1 MGDDAPRGKTPMST
15 RTAALPGKMSR
26 AAGDGD
32 NAARLH
38 DPDRRDPEATRR
50 NILEIAT
57 EEFADN
63 GFSGARVDDIAART
77 DTSKRMIY
85 YYFGDKE
92 GLFVAVIEQAYGR
105 IRQIEANLKLDHLD
119 PEQALRTLVGFT
131 FDYQNANEGF
141 IRLVMVENIHKG
153 VHLARSSNLEELNFP
168 AIATLRDIYRRGRTA
183 GVFRDGIDE
192 IDLHMSISALC
203 FFNVA
208 NRATFSRIF
217 KRDMASPQALAR
229 RREIV
234 IDTILRYV
242 KAAP

>member
-1 MGDDAPRGKTPMST
+1 MST

-26 AAGDGD
+26 PAGDGD

-38 DPDRRDPEATRR
+38 DPDRRDPQATRR

-57 EEFADN
+57 EEFADK

-105 IRQIEANLKLDHLD
+105 IRQIEASLKLDHLE
-119 PEQALRTLVGFT
+119 PESALRTLVGFT

-141 IRLVMVENIHKG
+141 IRLVMVENIHRG
-153 VHLARSSNLEELNFP
+153 VHLARSGSLAELNFP
-168 AIATLRDIYRRGRTA
+168 VIATVRDIYQRGRTA
-183 GVFRDGIDE
+183 GLFRDGIDE

-217 KRDMASPQALAR
+217 LREMASPEALAR

-242 KAAP
+242 RRAS

>member
-1 MGDDAPRGKTPMST
+1 MST
-15 RTAALPGKMSR
+15 LAPPGTTGSG
-26 AAGDGD
+26 AH
-32 NAARLH
+32 H
-38 DPDRRDPEATRR
+38 DPERRDPEATRK

-57 EEFADN
+57 EEFADK

-77 DTSKRMIY
+77 NTSKRMIY
-85 YYFGDKE
+85 YYFTDKE

-105 IRQIEANLKLDHLD
+105 IRQIEAALKLDHLE
-119 PEQALRTLVGFT
+119 PESALRTLVGFT
-131 FDYQNANEGF
+131 FDYQNANEAF

-153 VHLARSSNLEELNFP
+153 VHLARSGNIEELNLP
-168 AIATLRDIYRRGRTA
+168 VIATLRDIYRRGLDA

-217 KRDMASPQALAR
+217 KREMASPDALAR

-234 IDTILRYV
+234 IDTIMRYAK
-242 KAAP
+242 KAPG

>member
-1 MGDDAPRGKTPMST
+1 MNAP
-15 RTAALPGKMSR
+15 TAAIPRPPDAR
-26 AAGDGD
+26 A
-32 NAARLH
+32 RVLE
-38 DPDRRDPEATRR
+38 RDPEATRA

-57 EEFADN
+57 EEFAEK

-92 GLFVAVIEQAYGR
+92 GLFVAVLEAAYAR
-105 IRQIEANLKLDHLD
+105 IRQIEASLNLDHLE
-119 PEQALRTLVGFT
+119 PESALRALVGFT

-141 IRLVMVENIHKG
+141 IRLVMVENIHRG
-153 VHLARSSNLEELNFP
+153 VHLARSGNIEELNVP
-168 AIATLRDIYRRGRTA
+168 AIATLRDIYRRGRA
-183 GVFRDGIDE
+183 SGAFRDGVDE

-217 KRDMASPQALAR
+217 QRDMTSPQALAR

-242 KAAP
+242 KQTP

>member
-1 MGDDAPRGKTPMST
+1 MST
-15 RTAALPGKMSR
+15 LAPPEATGSVAH
-26 AAGDGD
+26 
-32 NAARLH
+32 H
-38 DPDRRDPEATRR
+38 DPERRDPEATRK

-57 EEFADN
+57 EEFADK

-77 DTSKRMIY
+77 NTSKRMIY
-85 YYFGDKE
+85 YYFADKE

-105 IRQIEANLKLDHLD
+105 IRQIEAALKLDHLE
-119 PEQALRTLVGFT
+119 PEAALRTLVGFT
-131 FDYQNANEGF
+131 FDYQNANEAF

-153 VHLARSSNLEELNFP
+153 VHLARSGNIEELNLP
-168 AIATLRDIYRRGRTA
+168 VITTLRDIYRRGLNA

-217 KRDMASPQALAR
+217 KREMASPDALAR

-234 IDTILRYV
+234 IDTIMRYV
-242 KAAP
+242 KKVPG

>member
-1 MGDDAPRGKTPMST
+1 MST
-15 RTAALPGKMSR
+15 LAPPGAS
-26 AAGDGD
+26 ASGAQ
-32 NAARLH
+32 H
-38 DPDRRDPEATRR
+38 DPERRDPEATRK

-57 EEFADN
+57 EEFADK

-77 DTSKRMIY
+77 NTSKRMIY
-85 YYFGDKE
+85 YYYADKE

-105 IRQIEANLKLDHLD
+105 IRQIEAALKLDHLE
-119 PEQALRTLVGFT
+119 PESALRTLVGFT
-131 FDYQNANEGF
+131 FDYQNANEAF

-153 VHLARSSNLEELNFP
+153 VHLARSGNIEELNLP
-168 AIATLRDIYRRGRTA
+168 VIATLRDIYRRGLSA

-217 KRDMASPQALAR
+217 KREMASPDALAR

-234 IDTILRYV
+234 IDTIMRYV
-242 KAAP
+242 KKVPG